1 MIEKAFESIVE
12 FITKTYS
19 IETFY
24 VYLMFLLVKSRLLC
38 KMLYNVFTIS
48 TYQN

>member
-19 IETFY
+19 IETFLCLFDVSFIY
-24 VYLMFLLVKSRLLC
+24 NFKHNIKFLD
-38 KMLYNVFTIS
+38 
-48 TYQN
+48 

>member
-24 VYLMFLLVKSRLLC
+24 VYLMFLL
-38 KMLYNVFTIS
+38 FTIGYVTTNS
-48 TYQN
+48 